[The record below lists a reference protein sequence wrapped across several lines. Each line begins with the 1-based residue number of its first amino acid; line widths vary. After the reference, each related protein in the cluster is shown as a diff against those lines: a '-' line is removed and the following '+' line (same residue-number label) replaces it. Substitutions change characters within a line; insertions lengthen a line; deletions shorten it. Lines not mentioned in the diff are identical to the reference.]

1 MIKKLLWSKQNTGQ
15 LWMAIIGM
23 IIGLLLLLLAFQT
36 YFDIEELLEKEE
48 ENFVAI
54 NKKVG
59 LLNLIGG
66 TSVFDEK
73 DLKNVEAQPF
83 IQQIA
88 PFNSSQFQVLAVV
101 PSIGFRSEFFFESV
115 PNDFL
120 DVQPSDFRWSQ
131 GRRRIPIIISRDYLS
146 LYNFGFAPTRGMP
159 PLTQSTI
166 KKVAFQIKITGQN
179 GIVDN
184 YSGKVVGFSDRI
196 NSILV
201 PNEFLEWA
209 NKTYS
214 RKATLP
220 AKIMVKVDNPYSQP
234 FKEFIKK
241 NNYEV
246 SSGRLIGDKIGNT
259 INITIGIIAI
269 IGFMVLFLALLV
281 FLLNFKLLISKA
293 SDDIQLLLQIGY
305 LPKNISQILIRR
317 LSLMIVFTTIT
328 ALGILGVTRYMGIQ
342 WLQEQGFELSL
353 NFNYYTYVLSIIVIL
368 LLFFVN
374 VFILRRNVIRL
385 F

>member
-179 GIVDN
+179 GIIDN

>member
-1 MIKKLLWSKQNTGQ
+1 MVKKLLWSKQNTGQ

-23 IIGLLLLLLAFQT
+23 IIGLLLLLFAFQT
-36 YFDIEELLEKEE
+36 YFDINELLENEE

-59 LLNLIGG
+59 LLNLLGG
-66 TSVFDEK
+66 TSVFDKK
-73 DLKNVEAQPF
+73 DLKRIKDQPF
-83 IQQIA
+83 IQQAA

-120 DVQPSDFRWSQ
+120 DVEPSDFRWTK

-201 PNEFLEWA
+201 PNDFLEWA
-209 NKTYS
+209 NETYS
-214 RKATLP
+214 RGTHSP
-220 AKIMVKVDNPYSQP
+220 AKVMVKVDNPYSQA
-234 FKEFIKK
+234 FKSFIKK

-259 INITIGIIAI
+259 INITIGVIAI
-269 IGFMVLFLALLV
+269 IGAMVLLLALLV

-305 LPKNISQILIRR
+305 LPKTISKILINR
-317 LSLMIVFTTIT
+317 LSSMIVFTIII
-328 ALGILGVTRYMGIQ
+328 AISILGFIRYMGVS

-353 NFNYYTYVLSIIVIL
+353 NFNYLTYLLALVVIL
-368 LLFFVN
+368 LLFSIN
-374 VFILRRNVIRL
+374 IITIKKSVIRL

>member
-1 MIKKLLWSKQNTGQ
+1 MVKKLLWSKQNTGQ
-15 LWMAIIGM
+15 LWLAIIGM
-23 IIGLLLLLLAFQT
+23 IIGLLLLLFAFQT
-36 YFDIEELLEKEE
+36 YFDISELLESKE

-59 LLNLIGG
+59 LLNLLGG
-66 TSVFDEK
+66 TSVFDEE
-73 DLKNVEAQPF
+73 DLKNIEEQPF
-83 IQQIA
+83 IEQAA

-101 PSIGFRSEFFFESV
+101 SSIGFRSDFFFESV
-115 PNDFL
+115 PTDFL
-120 DVQPSDFRWSQ
+120 DVQPTDFRWSKGHRQ
-131 GRRRIPIIISRDYLS
+131 IPIIISRDYLS

-166 KKVAFQIKITGQN
+166 KKVAFQIKITGEN
-179 GIVDN
+179 GIIDN
-184 YSGKVVGFSDRI
+184 YNGKVVGFSDRI

-201 PNEFLEWA
+201 PNDFLEWA
-209 NKTYS
+209 NETYS
-214 RKATLP
+214 NGVHSP
-220 AKIMVKVDNPYSQP
+220 AKVMIKVDNPYSKA

-269 IGFMVLFLALLV
+269 IGAMVLLLALLV

-293 SDDIQLLLQIGY
+293 SDDIRLLLQIGY
-305 LPKNISQILIRR
+305 LPQTISRILINR
-317 LSLMIVFTTIT
+317 LSLMVIFTIIIATS
-328 ALGILGVTRYMGIQ
+328 ILGFIRYMGVS
-342 WLQEQGFELSL
+342 WLQGQGFELSL
-353 NFNYYTYVLSIIVIL
+353 NFNYFTYLLALVIVIL
-368 LLFFVN
+368 LFFIN
-374 VFILRRNVIRL
+374 ILTIKKSVIRL

>member
-328 ALGILGVTRYMGIQ
+328 ALGILGVTRYMGMQ